1 VSSLVERDYIMRLV
15 KQLAALLAAVLKLK
29 QEKKYDQALEQL
41 QGAFPGFFGI
51 EYRTLTAIDSASAG
65 QLLGEAAKIKILA
78 RLIEEEAVV
87 YHSRGDELR
96 CAARQVHAL
105 ELYIE
110 AALRDPRDGG
120 IASAMEA
127 LLKQVEPED
136 LGEKY
141 QVWLQSQSHSTAG

>member
-1 VSSLVERDYIMRLV
+1 MSSLFERDYILRLV

-29 QEKKYDQALEQL
+29 HEKKYDQALEQL

-51 EYRTLTAIDSASAG
+51 EYRTLVAIDSSSAA

-78 RLIEEEAVV
+78 RLIAEEAEL
-87 YHSRGDELR
+87 YGSRGDEPR
-96 CAARQVHAL
+96 GAAKRVHAL

-110 AALRDPRDGG
+110 AALRDPRDAG
-120 IASAMEA
+120 IASAMDV
-127 LLKQVEPED
+127 LLREVEPED